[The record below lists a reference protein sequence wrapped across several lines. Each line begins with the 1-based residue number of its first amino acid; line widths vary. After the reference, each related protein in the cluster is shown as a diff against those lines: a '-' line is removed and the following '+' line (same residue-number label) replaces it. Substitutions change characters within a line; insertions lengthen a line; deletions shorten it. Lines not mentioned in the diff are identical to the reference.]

1 MLSREE
7 KNKVDI
13 WSGLLRLLSSRK
25 LGKGELG
32 KVTMWMDKDKYAKHL
47 MRVEKIDNST
57 KYIVH
62 DIEQSL
68 MYYIEQENL
77 PDWMRL
83 GVALLSIVDP
93 EVELD
98 KIGYMYKQGVYYLE
112 VRGDVPEE
120 IRITNSND

>member
-1 MLSREE
+1 MSSRERE
-7 KNKVDI
+7 YTFWEPLVM
-13 WSGLLRLLSSRK
+13 SGRLMR
-25 LGKGELG
+25 GEFG
-32 KVTMWMDKDKYAKHL
+32 KVTMWMAKDRYAKHL

-68 MYYIEQENL
+68 MFYIEQENL

-83 GVALLSIVDP
+83 GIALLSIVDE

>member
-68 MYYIEQENL
+68 MFYIEQENL

-83 GVALLSIVDP
+83 GVALLSIVDE